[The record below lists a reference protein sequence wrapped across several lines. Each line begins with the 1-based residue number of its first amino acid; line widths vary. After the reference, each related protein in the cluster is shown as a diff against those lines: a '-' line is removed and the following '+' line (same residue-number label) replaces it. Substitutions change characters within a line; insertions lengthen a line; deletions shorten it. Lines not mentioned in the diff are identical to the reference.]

1 MFRRTFVLTTACAL
15 TLTLAGCGG
24 FDSFGS
30 LGGSAGSIGSGPFSG
45 GPKVTTSETG
55 ADAGEVIDSKST
67 GQVVEIPNGETIV
80 IEQSK
85 RRTIFG
91 GGRGSVEDKVQ
102 VNKYIW
108 NAALDVLS
116 FLPVQEADPFT
127 GVIIT
132 GYGTPPGGGRAYRA
146 VIHVTDP
153 ALDARTLNISLYTK
167 GGAVSQEIIH
177 AVEDAILTRA
187 RQLRSGK

>member
-1 MFRRTFVLTTACAL
+1 MFRPTHVLAASLAAML
-15 TLTLAGCGG
+15 TLSGCGAFDSVG
-24 FDSFGS
+24 SVGDSFGS
-30 LGGSAGSIGSGPFSG
+30 LPFSG
-45 GPKVTTSETG
+45 GKKETVVTTDGTTQT
-55 ADAGEVIDSKST
+55 IDTKST

-80 IEQSK
+80 IENPN

-91 GGRGSVEDKVQ
+91 GGRGSVSDTVQ

-153 ALDARTLNISLYTK
+153 ALDARTLNVALYTK
-167 GGAVSQEIIH
+167 GGAVSQETVQ

-187 RQLRSGK
+187 RQLRTSK

>member
-1 MFRRTFVLTTACAL
+1 MLRLKHTAFLGLMAAL
-15 TLTLAGCGG
+15 TLTGCSNG
-24 FDSFGS
+24 SFGS
-30 LGGSAGSIGSGPFSG
+30 IGLGSLSG
-45 GPKVTTSETG
+45 GGRTTQIN
-55 ADAGEVIDSKST
+55 GEDVDTRKT
-67 GQVVEIPNGETIV
+67 GQAVELPNGETIV
-80 IEQSK
+80 IEQAK
-85 RRTIFG
+85 RRTVLG
-91 GGRGSVEDKVQ
+91 GGRGSLESSVQ

-116 FLPVQEADPFT
+116 FLPVQSADPFT

-153 ALDARTLNISLYTK
+153 ALDARTLNLSLSTR
-167 GGAVSQEIIH
+167 GGAVSSETVH

-187 RQLRSGK
+187 RQLRTGK

>member
-1 MFRRTFVLTTACAL
+1 MLRLKHTAFLGLTAAL
-15 TLTLAGCGG
+15 TLTGCGNG
-24 FDSFGS
+24 SFGS
-30 LGGSAGSIGSGPFSG
+30 IGDSFGSIGSGPFSG
-45 GPKVTTSETG
+45 GGRTTQVNGETV
-55 ADAGEVIDSKST
+55 DTRKT
-67 GQVVEIPNGETIV
+67 GQTVELPNGETIV
-80 IEQSK
+80 IEQAKSRK
-85 RRTIFG
+85 VLG
-91 GGRGSVEDKVQ
+91 GGRGSLEAGVQ

-116 FLPVQEADPFT
+116 FLPVQSADPFT

-153 ALDARTLNISLYTK
+153 ALDARTLNLSLYTR
-167 GGAVSQEIIH
+167 GGAVSSDTIH

-187 RQLRSGK
+187 RQLRTEK